1 MNSLKE
7 QSIVAWEVAYIHELN
22 ICQNFLQD
30 VPRYKQR
37 TVIKSK
43 VPLQIG
49 EEGQ

>member
-1 MNSLKE
+1 MNRLKE

-30 VPRYKQR
+30 VPRYKER
-37 TVIKSK
+37 PVIKSK

-49 EEGQ
+49 EEGP